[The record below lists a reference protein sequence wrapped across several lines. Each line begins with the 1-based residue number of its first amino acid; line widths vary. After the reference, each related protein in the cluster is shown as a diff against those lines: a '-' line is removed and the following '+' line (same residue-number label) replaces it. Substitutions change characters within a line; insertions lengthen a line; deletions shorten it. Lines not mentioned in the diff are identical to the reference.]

1 MVKTCQNNVQTFTCR
16 VPETNPIIHAI
27 RKPTDLPA
35 GSRAL
40 GPRFLDLPPA
50 HPNRIP
56 SPLGCLWGY
65 WCYTWPALVRHD
77 QTLDLFASPGWDYPW
92 HPLAEQPGG
101 QGAMEVD
108 ALIQKKL
115 ACTGGGPALLFHHV
129 SVYI

>member
-40 GPRFLDLPPA
+40 GPRFLDLPPPRTPTGS
-50 HPNRIP
+50 HPHWAACGDTGVI
-56 SPLGCLWGY
+56 LG
-65 WCYTWPALVRHD
+65 R
-77 QTLDLFASPGWDYPW
+77 PW
-92 HPLAEQPGG
+92 SAMTRPWISLLLLAGRLPLAEQPGG

-108 ALIQKKL
+108 ALIPKRL
-115 ACTGGGPALLFHHV
+115 ACTGGGPALLFMFKFI
-129 SVYI
+129 SD